1 MSVNCAAGSSPL
13 VTSSQNP
20 FQHTASLSGSPTWQ
34 AAAVSTRADRAS
46 NPVCV

>member
-20 FQHTASLSGSPTWQ
+20 FQQTASLSGSPTWQ
-34 AAAVSTRADRAS
+34 AAAVSARRDPGS
-46 NPVCV
+46 NPARV

>member
-34 AAAVSTRADRAS
+34 AAAARARADRMS
-46 NPVCV
+46 NPVRV

>member
-1 MSVNCAAGSSPL
+1 MSANCAAGSSPL

-34 AAAVSTRADRAS
+34 AAALSIRRDRAS
-46 NPVCV
+46 NPVRM